1 MKNVTNKLYR
11 NHSLFYKIL
20 LLIGTTFLIVYLF
33 PKSGKFK
40 YNFEKGKP
48 WQSETLQAPFDFA
61 IKKTDEETNEEKE
74 KITEQAVYYFDR
86 EQLIEQKVLSG
97 FQNSFGS
104 AIADS
109 LSIKTKDSL
118 KTVGEKIIKKLYE
131 FGISTETN
139 NILDDRTV
147 IILEDRT
154 EVLRTVYANI
164 VEQSDIVNI
173 INTNLADVNLDNYST
188 SLTSLMFDIVKPNLK
203 YNKTLSEQALK
214 EELSKVSSFRGSIE
228 KDQLIISK
236 GEVVEGDKYQIL
248 KSLQTEFENQDWTKS
263 NYYWIVTAYTLL
275 VALALLMLLLFLR
288 KYRIEVFENNTKVTF
303 IFFNIIIMVIL
314 TTLVINYNSQY
325 IYVVP
330 ICILPLVLKAFFDA
344 RLGLFAHV
352 VTVLLLGSIVPNSY
366 EYMFLQIIA
375 GIVTILT
382 VSELYKRANLFISVG
397 QITLIYIIAY
407 FAFFVIHEG
416 SINNLKWE
424 TFGLFV
430 LCGLAT
436 LFVQPLIYAYE
447 KLFGLVSDVSLLEL
461 SDTNTKLL
469 KNLSNI
475 APGTFH
481 HSLNVANLCE
491 ACANEIGANAMLV
504 RVGALYHDIGKM
516 NNPSYFTENQ
526 STGINPHDDLSA
538 KESVYIIINHVIEG
552 IEIARKN
559 NLPDRVID
567 FIRTHHGTTKVYYF
581 YMKAKEKN
589 TEFDE
594 SDYQYPGPKPFSKE
608 TAILMMCDS
617 VEAASKSLKEPTT
630 QKINDFVEGI
640 INRQMEDNQYI
651 NANITFKEIQ
661 SIKKVLK
668 SKLANIY
675 HLRIEYP
682 E

>member
-375 GIVTILT
+375 GICI
-382 VSELYKRANLFISVG
+382 
-397 QITLIYIIAY
+397 
-407 FAFFVIHEG
+407 
-416 SINNLKWE
+416 
-424 TFGLFV
+424 
-430 LCGLAT
+430 
-436 LFVQPLIYAYE
+436 
-447 KLFGLVSDVSLLEL
+447 
-461 SDTNTKLL
+461 
-469 KNLSNI
+469 
-475 APGTFH
+475 
-481 HSLNVANLCE
+481 
-491 ACANEIGANAMLV
+491 
-504 RVGALYHDIGKM
+504 
-516 NNPSYFTENQ
+516 
-526 STGINPHDDLSA
+526 
-538 KESVYIIINHVIEG
+538 
-552 IEIARKN
+552 
-559 NLPDRVID
+559 
-567 FIRTHHGTTKVYYF
+567 
-581 YMKAKEKN
+581 
-589 TEFDE
+589 
-594 SDYQYPGPKPFSKE
+594 
-608 TAILMMCDS
+608 
-617 VEAASKSLKEPTT
+617 
-630 QKINDFVEGI
+630 
-640 INRQMEDNQYI
+640 
-651 NANITFKEIQ
+651 
-661 SIKKVLK
+661 
-668 SKLANIY
+668 
-675 HLRIEYP
+675 
-682 E
+682 